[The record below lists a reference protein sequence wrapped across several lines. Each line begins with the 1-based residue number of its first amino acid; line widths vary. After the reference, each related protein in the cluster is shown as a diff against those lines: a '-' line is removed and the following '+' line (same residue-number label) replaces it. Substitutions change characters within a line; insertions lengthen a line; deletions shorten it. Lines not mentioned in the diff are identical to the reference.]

1 MRVETVRGE
10 LTNYERFP
18 HCHPFLMLNG
28 GLLDLFKLTNLL
40 SRIKFKA
47 SFELRLFI
55 FWSPK
60 LALVT
65 LKLALLFSDCQPF
78 VLFRGKIFSRA

>member
-1 MRVETVRGE
+1 
-10 LTNYERFP
+10 
-18 HCHPFLMLNG
+18 MLNG
-28 GLLDLFKLTNLL
+28 GFLDLFKLTNLL

-47 SFELRLFI
+47 SVELRLFI

-65 LKLALLFSDCQPF
+65 LKLALLFSALPAFC
-78 VLFRGKIFSRA
+78 IISWENI